1 MGSLYKKELHSFF
14 LSPLAYIVTAL
25 YLLIFSITFITG
37 ISNLS
42 GTSEYKFSFPNIFY
56 NNFFY
61 FLFLIP
67 VLTMKS
73 FPDERKNGTEVLL
86 LSSPV
91 SLTKIVLS
99 KFLSVATVFALM
111 MAISLFFPFYIAL
124 LGGNVIWSAL
134 ISAYIGFF
142 LWGLVCIS
150 IGIFISS
157 FFESTILSVI
167 FSEAAML
174 VLISIDNLADTAF
187 FSGIPV
193 VSTVLKFFSTQS
205 RFVVFSQGLFRLS
218 DIIFYITAAVVFLI
232 WTVIVLERRRW
243 SRG

>member
-1 MGSLYKKELHSFF
+1 MFSLYKKELHSFF
-14 LSPLAYIVTAL
+14 FSPLAYIVTAIF
-25 YLLIFSITFITG
+25 LLIFSLTFVMG
-37 ISNLS
+37 ISDIS
-42 GTSEYKFSFPNIFY
+42 GTDNFVFSFPNIFY

-73 FPDERKNGTEVLL
+73 FPDERKNNTEVLL
-86 LSSPV
+86 ISSPL

-99 KFLSVATVFALM
+99 KFLSVATVFAVM
-111 MAISLFFPFYIAL
+111 MLFSLIFPIITSFI
-124 LGGNVIWSAL
+124 GSVVWSSL
-134 ISAYIGFF
+134 VSAYIGFY

-174 VLISIDNLADTAF
+174 LLIYIDNLARTAY
-187 FSGIPV
+187 FSNLNV
-193 VSTVLKFFSTQS
+193 VSKILNFLSTS
-205 RFVVFSQGLFRLS
+205 NRFIIFSQGLFRLS
-218 DIIFYITAAVVFLI
+218 DIIFYLSSTIVFIILTI
-232 WTVIVLERRRW
+232 IVLEKRRW